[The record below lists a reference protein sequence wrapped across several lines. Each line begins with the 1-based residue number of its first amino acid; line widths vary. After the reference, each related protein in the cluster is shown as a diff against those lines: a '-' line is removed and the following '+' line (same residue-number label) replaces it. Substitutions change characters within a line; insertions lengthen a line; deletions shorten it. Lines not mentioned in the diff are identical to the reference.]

1 MALALVRETSPR
13 PWGRLEVF
21 PVWRIRL
28 GNIPTPVGKTLPVS
42 KVLIALGKHPHA
54 RGEDFNKGE
63 LCLATENYLL
73 RKSSMNESNKLIT
86 PKYKQ
91 FLGTILVLLSAL
103 GFGTSGTIQAIAP
116 VGATPYVIVAGRAT
130 AGAILLL
137 TWCIVRK
144 RFPKDFFFNSV

>member
-1 MALALVRETSPR
+1 
-13 PWGRLEVF
+13 
-21 PVWRIRL
+21 
-28 GNIPTPVGKTLPVS
+28 
-42 KVLIALGKHPHA
+42 
-54 RGEDFNKGE
+54 
-63 LCLATENYLL
+63 
-73 RKSSMNESNKLIT
+73 MNESNKLIT

-144 RFPKDFFFNSV
+144 RFPKDFFQFRLKTF